1 MERLTVSLEVLAS
14 HVGFARYH
22 FPIPPGTDCQ
32 GLGGAWKPAFEQIP
46 HDHWVLHQL
55 RNLQGVTQTS
65 RTSPAV
71 HSSSPVHLRLQ
82 SSESPVLAPMMIIA
96 PGLIL
101 FLQGTE
107 TQQGLLSEYLVTEQ
121 SS

>member
-1 MERLTVSLEVLAS
+1 MERLAVSLEVLAS

-55 RNLQGVTQTS
+55 RNLQGVLKPPGPPPLCTAHPLS
-65 RTSPAV
+65 ISDCSHPEA
-71 HSSSPVHLRLQ
+71 Q
-82 SSESPVLAPMMIIA
+82 S
-96 PGLIL
+96 
-101 FLQGTE
+101 
-107 TQQGLLSEYLVTEQ
+107 
-121 SS
+121 